1 MTAAAITT
9 TRGCATCGRS
19 ITVTSRNPN
28 RRYCTARCRV
38 ADWRRRNR
46 TRRPNPVPNAVAAVA
61 SDVPGLNAVPAA
73 ANGVPRPGNAD
84 LASGSPA
91 RCPRCQTPLT
101 VLTWLLPPA
110 AAQVTTP
117 TPPQHG

>member
-1 MTAAAITT
+1 MNSDT
-9 TRGCATCGRS
+9 TRGCITCGQS

-28 RRYCTARCRV
+28 RRYCTPRCRV
-38 ADWRRRNR
+38 ADWHRRNR
-46 TRRPNPVPNAVAAVA
+46 TRRPNPVTNAVADVA
-61 SDVPGLNAVPAA
+61 NDVPGTNAVPDP
-73 ANGVPRPGNAD
+73 ANAVPRPRTAD
-84 LASGSPA
+84 LASGSTA

-117 TPPQHG
+117 NPPQHG